1 MAYAPITSTLYE
13 ILYGKVLGSFVEK
26 DYGKTFEYAEN
37 PEVVLHPLAHGGKNV
52 RFPHLIFV
60 GPNGHETR
68 RAIVKGTCVHVV
80 TDETENG
87 YTIEKWVTKNHR
99 VYAE

>member
-1 MAYAPITSTLYE
+1 MAYAPIISTLYE

-26 DYGKTFEYAEN
+26 DYGKTFEYSEN
-37 PEVVLHPLAHGGKNV
+37 LEIVLHPLAHGGKNI

-68 RAIVKGTCVHVV
+68 QAIVKGTCAHVV
-80 TDETENG
+80 TDETADG
-87 YTIEKWVTKNHR
+87 YIIEKWEIKGHR
-99 VYAE
+99 KYAK